1 MRINSIKNLSNELIK
16 SYLKKNN
23 DCSYGIYIFENQPWE
38 LILNYHW
45 KKNNNYNL
53 FAMVHTTVRFWDLRM
68 FYGNKFL
75 NSNLIP
81 TKILSNS
88 KYSKI
93 ELING
98 GYSVKNI
105 DDVEAL
111 RYKRFN

>member
-1 MRINSIKNLSNELIK
+1 M
-16 SYLKKNN
+16 
-23 DCSYGIYIFENQPWE
+23 E

-68 FYGNKFL
+68 FYDKFL

-88 KYSKI
+88 
-93 ELING
+93 
-98 GYSVKNI
+98 NI
-105 DDVEAL
+105 QKL
-111 RYKRFN
+111 N